1 MDKAKVSV
9 VVPLYNAEKYVGR
22 CIESILSQTFKEIE
36 VIVVDDGSTDNGVN
50 AVRETAGGDPR
61 LKIIRQK
68 NAGAGVARNRGME
81 KATGDYF
88 LFWDSDDFFE
98 PNAIELFY
106 NRATET
112 GADITVSGAYNYIDL
127 TGERLVDPSIL
138 RRSFLEKPQGE
149 PNTENGA
156 GLKDSDNT
164 ATASDGGAGEETN
177 GGAGDGET
185 NSTAGS
191 ETNGTADAKPTG
203 ENGEKPKK
211 EYFSIYSSKTLPQY
225 IFNVSANVPWN
236 KMFRAEFIRE
246 NGLKFQ
252 ALPQAND
259 TYFSMMATYLAE
271 KIAVVDTPLVN
282 YRTQTT
288 TSITRTQPKD
298 PLASIKAYT
307 AVFNELKAKISLE
320 NGEKITENPIIK
332 SFLNRAVRGLLRAFL
347 LQKEEW
353 ALKSFY
359 EELNVAF
366 KNFGIDKNTP
376 KDCFYFENDYD
387 NLMFFLNHSM
397 AEYIAYTYT
406 KEHFKLVSEQQKVSD
421 KNAQIKTQKGRIA
434 DLKTKVSALKEKNA
448 NLKAKVSAL
457 KEKNANLKAKLKT
470 QKAKINDLKANLSA
484 EKEKRQKLEN
494 RKIVKFANKIGKIFK
509 RFRHGGKK

>member
-1 MDKAKVSV
+1 MEKAKVSV
-9 VVPLYNAEKYVGR
+9 IVPLYNAEKYVGR

-50 AVRETAGGDPR
+50 AVRETAGRDPR
-61 LKIIRQK
+61 LKIITTE

-138 RRSFLEKPQGE
+138 RRSFLLKPQSE

-156 GLKDSDNT
+156 GFEDKDNT
-164 ATASDGGAGEETN
+164 APANDGK
-177 GGAGDGET
+177 AGD
-185 NSTAGS
+185 
-191 ETNGTADAKPTG
+191 ETNGTANSETNTGAKPAG
-203 ENGEKPKK
+203 KNGEKPKK
-211 EYFSIYSSKTLPQY
+211 EYFNIYSAKTLPQY

-271 KIAVVDTPLVN
+271 KIAVVNAPLVN

-320 NGEKITENPIIK
+320 NGENLTENPIIK

-366 KNFGIDKNTP
+366 KNFGIDENTP

-421 KNAQIKTQKGRIA
+421 KNAQIKAQKGRIA
-434 DLKTKVSALKEKNA
+434 DLKTKVFALKEKNA
-448 NLKAKVSAL
+448 DLKAKVSAL
-457 KEKNANLKAKLKT
+457 KEKNADLKAKLKT
-470 QKAKINDLKANLSA
+470 LKEKNAKLKANLSA
-484 EKEKRQKLEN
+484 EKDKRQKLEN

-509 RFRHGGKK
+509 RFKH

>member
-9 VVPLYNAEKYVGR
+9 IVPLYNAEKYVGR
-22 CIESILSQTFKEIE
+22 CIESILGQTFKEIE

-61 LKIIRQK
+61 LKIISRE

-81 KATGDYF
+81 EATGDYF
-88 LFWDSDDFFE
+88 LFWDADDFFE

-112 GADITVSGAYNYIDL
+112 GADITVSGAYNYIDV

-138 RRSFLEKPQGE
+138 RRSFLLKPTCE

-156 GLKDSDNT
+156 GFEDKNNT
-164 ATASDGGAGEETN
+164 APANDGT
-177 GGAGDGET
+177 AGDGE
-185 NSTAGS
+185 
-191 ETNGTADAKPTG
+191 KPTG
-203 ENGEKPKK
+203 ENSTAGGETGKAEKPKK
-211 EYFSIYSSKTLPQY
+211 EYFNIYSSKTLPQY

-271 KIAVVDTPLVN
+271 KIAVVDAPLVN

-320 NGEKITENPIIK
+320 NGENLTENPVIQ

-376 KDCFYFENDYD
+376 KDCFYFENDYE

-421 KNAQIKTQKGRIA
+421 KNAQIKTQKGKIA

-448 NLKAKVSAL
+448 DLKAKL
-457 KEKNANLKAKLKT
+457 KTLKQKNADLKAKLKT

-494 RKIVKFANKIGKIFK
+494 RKIVKFANKISKISK
-509 RFRHGGKK
+509 RFKH

>member
-9 VVPLYNAEKYVGR
+9 IVPLYNAEKYVGR
-22 CIESILSQTFKEIE
+22 CIESILGQTFKEIE

-50 AVRETAGGDPR
+50 AVRETAGDDPR

-68 NAGAGVARNRGME
+68 NAGAGVARNRGIE
-81 KATGDYF
+81 EASGDFF

-112 GADITVSGAYNYIDL
+112 GADITVSGAYNYIDV

-138 RRSFLEKPQGE
+138 RCRFLLKPQSE
-149 PNTENGA
+149 TRTENGA
-156 GLKDSDNT
+156 GFEDKNNT
-164 ATASDGGAGEETN
+164 APAND

-185 NSTAGS
+185 NGTAGD
-191 ETNGTADAKPTG
+191 ETKGTAGNGGKSTS

-211 EYFSIYSSKTLPQY
+211 EYFNTYSAKTLPQY

-259 TYFSMMATYLAE
+259 TYFSMMATCLAE
-271 KIAVVDTPLVN
+271 KIAVVDAPLVN

-320 NGEKITENPIIK
+320 NGEKITENPVIQ

-421 KNAQIKTQKGRIA
+421 KNAQIKTQKGKIA

-448 NLKAKVSAL
+448 DLKAKVSAL
-457 KEKNANLKAKLKT
+457 KEKNAELKAKLKT
-470 QKAKINDLKANLSA
+470 LKEKNAKLKANLSA
-484 EKEKRQKLEN
+484 EKDKRQKLEN
-494 RKIVKFANKIGKIFK
+494 RKIVKFANKISRIFK
-509 RFRHGGKK
+509 RFRHGGKN